1 MSGAGSAEAEDVV
14 KQIQDIQSR
23 DISLGERNRLI
34 NSILSHT
41 SSRYRSSY
49 PSRFIMIPV
58 KLEPSAGATLVPR
71 SAIIFVQNEWNMND

>member
-14 KQIQDIQSR
+14 KQIQDVQGR
-23 DISLGERNRLI
+23 DISLEEKNRLI
-34 NSILSHT
+34 NSILSHS

-58 KLEPSAGATLVPR
+58 KLEPSAGATLVI
-71 SAIIFVQNEWNMND
+71 SSKTCNYVCSK

>member
-23 DISLGERNRLI
+23 DISLEEKNRLI
-34 NSILSHT
+34 NSILSHS
-41 SSRYRSSY
+41 SSRYKYSF